1 MCFNPNGPDNGDKEG
16 SDAEDIEASVYDD
29 PEKVRVRFM
38 LTDAHQK
45 ISMSAPSFRINYDT
59 RDKLW

>member
-38 LTDAHQK
+38 LTGAH
-45 ISMSAPSFRINYDT
+45 
-59 RDKLW
+59 